1 MDTKQQSDAEI
12 AKKTTEAIA
21 AEGPPPAVNNNS
33 STQAPPPQTIPVP
46 SQPKVTRTSRDLGEM
61 SRRMCRMFFPS
72 SGRMGF
78 DMITNSDELP
88 PIETVRDMIAYET
101 RLRLSQPIQELM
113 DLYHAD
119 EDSVTYVLCF
129 FLVSMQL

>member
-12 AKKTTEAIA
+12 TKKTTEAIA
-21 AEGPPPAVNNNS
+21 VEGSPPVVNNKP
-33 STQAPPPQTIPVP
+33 STQAPLPQTIQQPP
-46 SQPKVTRTSRDLGEM
+46 PQPKVNSRDREKM

-78 DMITNSDELP
+78 DMITDSNELP

-113 DLYHAD
+113 DLYHTD
-119 EDSVTYVLCF
+119 EDSVTYVLF
-129 FLVSMQL
+129 FFVFMQL